1 MKKFM
6 LWFSGIAI
14 TVITGIMDFVFFP
27 RIERDTEGIKAF
39 DMNSFGY
46 KYEQAQK
53 FLDLI
58 DDEGREIYLKKQLP
72 LDTVYPVLYTTFF
85 ELAFEKLQ
93 GKKKPL
99 IALPLM
105 LYVFDNL
112 ENICSVK
119 MLKDRKTTPKLAK
132 FASTMTLC
140 KSLTMYTIFGLLGWF
155 FYKYRKEK

>member
-14 TVITGIMDFVFFP
+14 TVVTGIMDFVFFP

-58 DDEGREIYLKKQLP
+58 DDVQIIDRTAVGNGIGIPIQIGTGKRVGSLP
-72 LDTVYPVLYTTFF
+72 DCRSMKMFF
-85 ELAFEKLQ
+85 RLTPASCIAKSCLASF
-93 GKKKPL
+93 
-99 IALPLM
+99 
-105 LYVFDNL
+105 
-112 ENICSVK
+112 
-119 MLKDRKTTPKLAK
+119 
-132 FASTMTLC
+132 
-140 KSLTMYTIFGLLGWF
+140 
-155 FYKYRKEK
+155 